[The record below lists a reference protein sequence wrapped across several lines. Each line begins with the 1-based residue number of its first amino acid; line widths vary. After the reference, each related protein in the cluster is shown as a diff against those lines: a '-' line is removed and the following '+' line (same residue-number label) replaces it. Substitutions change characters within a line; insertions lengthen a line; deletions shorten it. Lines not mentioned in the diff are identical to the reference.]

1 MSIKAKAV
9 NLLLVGFIG
18 ATLIHFSQ
26 EAFNKWYPINH
37 WINFVSME
45 LQDTNTNSEYQ
56 ILYSTRNVREPL
68 LGDFMYKT
76 YCIDEGQTEEYT
88 TNEMYYINENVPLEP
103 TGGKVETKTV
113 QMLFPYKLNKGT
125 CRTFISAYVD
135 IGGIKR
141 LVNNFETSYKVQ

>member
-103 TGGKVETKTV
+103 TGWESRDKDRTDALPVQIEQRNMPDFYLCLCRYWWNKEIGKY
-113 QMLFPYKLNKGT
+113 L
-125 CRTFISAYVD
+125 
-135 IGGIKR
+135 
-141 LVNNFETSYKVQ
+141 